1 MSDQLLNIL
10 KYFLVALVWLFF
22 VRVLS
27 AVWSEVRKGGAVPST
42 DRDPPA
48 SGSRAA
54 TDWTRS
60 GGDAGRAARPPL
72 PAPVP
77 RRPVAAPTVARAGAV
92 RTAGPATVARL
103 KVIEPPGL
111 EGRTFEL
118 GDEVTVGRAD
128 GCGVQLGDDSF
139 ISQRHARVFR
149 RDGEVWVE
157 DLGSTNG
164 TYLNTRKLT
173 APAPLHEG
181 DRLKVGNTVL
191 EASQ

>member
-27 AVWSEVRKGGAVPST
+27 AVWSEVRRGGTVAST

-48 SGSRAA
+48 TGGRPA

-60 GGDAGRAARPPL
+60 GGDSDRAGRPPP
-72 PAPVP
+72 PAPAP
-77 RRPVAAPTVARAGAV
+77 RRAAAPTAVRAGTV
-92 RTAGPATVARL
+92 RTARPATGTRL
-103 KVIEPPGL
+103 KVIEPPG
-111 EGRTFEL
+111 GGTFEL
-118 GDEVTVGRAD
+118 GDEVTVGRAP

-139 ISQRHARVFR
+139 TSQIHARVFR
-149 RDGEVWVE
+149 RDGEIWVE

-173 APAPLHEG
+173 APVLLHEG

-191 EASQ
+191 EVSQ